1 MRADPAKAIVIFA
14 RLASLAD
21 FRIDLASDGRGPY
34 QMRTHSISGF
44 ALALMLS
51 AVTPACSKAPAPQS
65 TSEKIL
71 PAPPNPVHVDPPLP
85 PVSLAEAFPNCTWA
99 ETRGAGMS
107 LWAYDCPA
115 AKIVVDETM
124 PGLVRVHAG
133 KDAPAP
139 STVVQLFDIAEAAP
153 IDSIVA
159 AVQAASPAPD
169 VTLCTLQ
176 PSQAMA
182 GWHEFMPTGTLR
194 DAYGKFAAG
203 ETESPSMPCGQLG
216 PSESGGRY
224 FKMLPGSTSKV
235 AVVHMPSDMPSFDIK
250 TLSAVH

>member
-1 MRADPAKAIVIFA
+1 LIFA
-14 RLASLAD
+14 WLVSLAV
-21 FRIDLASDGRGPY
+21 FRLNFEPSGKGPRK
-34 QMRTHSISGF
+34 MRTHSISSL

-51 AVTPACSKAPAPQS
+51 AITPACSKASAPQPPA
-65 TSEKIL
+65 EEIL
-71 PAPPNPVHVDPPLP
+71 PAPPNPVHVDPRLP
-85 PVSLAEAFPNCTWA
+85 PLSLAEAFPDCTWA

-115 AKIVVDETM
+115 AKIVADETL

-133 KDAPAP
+133 EDAPAP

-194 DAYGKFAAG
+194 DAYGKFTAG

-235 AVVHMPSDMPSFDIK
+235 AVVHMPSDIPSFDIK